1 MSNENQAQVQTL
13 DSLVCVVLDN
23 HLWSGRRKLT
33 PKDLLKVAPENL
45 PPQDLASLGSKKIC
59 DPGELKEFMRLKRK
73 AERTLLESGYR
84 FLGGYGIP
92 ADKLDEVRT
101 KLQELQQEFVAYK
114 SGFIARYDNTV
125 ETWVSRHR
133 EWETIIRK
141 AVVPVREVESK
152 IQFAFRIFRVAPAV
166 DADEDDDS
174 LMDGAYHSIL
184 TEVAQHAKES
194 WENSFKGKAIVTQ
207 RALSPIRKMRD
218 KLHGLS
224 FVDVRIYPIVENI
237 DGVLKDCPK
246 TGKIEGGKLN
256 ELHSLV
262 LLLSDTA
269 RMVSHGEAAIHVA
282 TNPQP
287 QDAEE
292 GDTEGT
298 AQVDKPAAPEAEAT
312 EVVEAEGQT
321 EAPAESEQ
329 EQAAVATPPAKEL
342 AVVESGLFF

>member
-1 MSNENQAQVQTL
+1 MSNENLAQVQTL
-13 DSLVCVVLDN
+13 DSLVCVVLDI

-59 DPGELKEFMRLKRK
+59 DPGELTEFMRLKRR
-73 AERTLLESGYR
+73 AERMLLESGYR

-92 ADKLDEVRT
+92 ADKLDDIRENLGS
-101 KLQELQQEFVAYK
+101 LQREFNDYK
-114 SGFIARYDNTV
+114 SGFVARYDNTV

-141 AVVPVREVESK
+141 AVVPVREVESR
-152 IQFAFRIFRVAPAV
+152 IQFAFRVFRVAPAV
-166 DADEDDDS
+166 DAGEADDS

-184 TEVAQHAKES
+184 TEVSQHAKET
-194 WENSFKGKAIVTQ
+194 WENSFNGREVVTQ

-224 FVDVRIYPIVENI
+224 FVDARIYPIVDNI

-246 TGKIEGGKLN
+246 TGKIDGSKLN

-262 LLLSDTA
+262 LLLSDTR
-269 RMVSHGEAAIHVA
+269 RMVRHGEAVIHVA
-282 TNPQP
+282 THPQP
-287 QDAEE
+287 QNADETEVEVTAEVE
-292 GDTEGT
+292 NAT
-298 AQVDKPAAPEAEAT
+298 AAEAEAETAEVADT
-312 EVVEAEGQT
+312 EVVT
-321 EAPAESEQ
+321 ESE
-329 EQAAVATPPAKEL
+329 AGPVPDVVPARKQP
-342 AVVESGLFF
+342 AIVESGLFF